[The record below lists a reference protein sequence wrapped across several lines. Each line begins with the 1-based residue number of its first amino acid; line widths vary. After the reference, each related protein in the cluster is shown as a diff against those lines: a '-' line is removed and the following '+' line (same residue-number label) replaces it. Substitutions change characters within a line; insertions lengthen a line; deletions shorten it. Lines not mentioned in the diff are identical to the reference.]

1 MTTAADICA
10 FVSQKLPQYQSG
22 RDEPYFQW
30 YLDRTLCGVA
40 KKDGKIGGVAMVR
53 FLDEAKEG
61 LTPYL
66 HKPEGKVTWV
76 ELVVSEQGGSI
87 ASLFRLLWDR
97 YGRRPFVAYRREFKN
112 GAVRSFP
119 IRMFDKM
126 NALSEAKLAL
136 HGGI

>member
-1 MTTAADICA
+1 MTTASDICA
-10 FVSQKLPQYQSG
+10 FVGRHLPSYQEN
-22 RDEPYFQW
+22 RDEAYFQW

-40 KKDGKIGGVAMVR
+40 KQDGRIGGVAMVR
-53 FLDEAKEG
+53 FVDKAEEG

-66 HKPEGKVTWV
+66 HKPEGQTTWV

-126 NALSEAKLAL
+126 NALSESKLAL